1 MNKRFTICKLEEI
14 KVQKVLKTEIER
26 LLYILKL
33 SGLSQTD
40 FGASLGLSK
49 SQMSHVI
56 SGRTKPSREV
66 LVKIAL
72 KYNINLNW
80 LISGKGYPQEE
91 AETTV
96 IELFNQEAAAGR
108 GILIEDYPETS
119 AIPVPQ
125 TLIHPH
131 KPSGLKAVYVS
142 GDSMIEEKI
151 YDGDIVI
158 FCPKLTSGDAVYV
171 VSVGDS
177 LLVKRV
183 HFDRIKNTIT
193 LISANSCYPPRIL
206 TDDEAKNV
214 KIEGKVIACL
224 HRM

>member
-1 MNKRFTICKLEEI
+1 MRKIIRN
-14 KVQKVLKTEIER
+14 EIER
-26 LLYILKL
+26 LLYILEL
-33 SGLSQTD
+33 SGLSQTA

-49 SQMSHVI
+49 SQMSHII

-72 KYNINLNW
+72 KYKINLNW
-80 LISGKGYPQEE
+80 FISGQGCPQEE
-91 AETTV
+91 SEITLV
-96 IELFNQEAAAGR
+96 ELINQEAAAGR
-108 GILIEDYPETS
+108 GIFIEDYPETS

-131 KPSGLKAVYVS
+131 KPSVLKAVYVS

-151 YDGDIVI
+151 HDGDIVI
-158 FCPKLTSGDAVYV
+158 FCPKFTSGNAVYV

-183 HFDRIKNTIT
+183 HFDGIKKTIT

-206 TDDEAKNV
+206 TDDEVENV